1 MTSVGG
7 IDGCIWR
14 RQLVDGREDGGG
26 AGKTNI
32 YYQARRQERLS
43 DEGPEDSRDT
53 RGLSSKWLVTTFTPG
68 EVKIV

>member
-14 RQLVDGREDGGG
+14 RQLVEGREEGGK
-26 AGKTNI
+26 KTNI

-43 DEGPEDSRDT
+43 DEGPEDFQDT
-53 RGLSSKWLVTTFTPG
+53 RGLSSNWLVTAAEQP
-68 EVKIV
+68 VSQW